1 MRSFSFNPNA
11 CTTCGARC
19 CLGKRGYVFV
29 SVEQMRAISAFLNL
43 SFETFT
49 LKYIR
54 KVQNAYSLL
63 EKPAHDAKNGWACVF
78 LEEETKRCRI
88 YPVRPKQCATFPFW
102 ECFKTKQQLEK
113 LAALCPGVV
122 LNGL

>member
-1 MRSFSFNPNA
+1 M
-11 CTTCGARC
+11 
-19 CLGKRGYVFV
+19 
-29 SVEQMRAISAFLNL
+29 SVDQMRAISAFLNL
-43 SFETFT
+43 PFETFT

-63 EKPAHDAKNGWACVF
+63 EKPAHNLKDGWACVF

-88 YPVRPKQCATFPFW
+88 YPVRPKQCVTFPFW
-102 ECFKTKQQLEK
+102 ECFKSKQQLEK

-122 LNGL
+122 INGL